1 LAVINVVLTALV
13 ASEQITMLY
22 GELCSKKESIRVER
36 FLKIKGRP
44 GVGKDLELKYEND
57 SRKGKM
63 LSVALLIVI
72 SGGFSMFQ
80 THTT

>member
-1 LAVINVVLTALV
+1 
-13 ASEQITMLY
+13 M
-22 GELCSKKESIRVER
+22 
-36 FLKIKGRP
+36 KIKGRP

-57 SRKGKM
+57 SRKGKI